1 MKTMNELPRREGTN
15 ESDNV
20 APATESTTRS
30 PDRTTTDAEIEVGER
45 GLILVARVV
54 RVARLRRPVAG
65 YRGRD
70 TGRIPSFDK

>member
-1 MKTMNELPRREGTN
+1 MKTMIELPRREGTN

-20 APATESTTRS
+20 APTTESTTRS
-30 PDRTTTDAEIEVGER
+30 PDRTTTDAEIDVRER

-65 YRGRD
+65 YPSRD